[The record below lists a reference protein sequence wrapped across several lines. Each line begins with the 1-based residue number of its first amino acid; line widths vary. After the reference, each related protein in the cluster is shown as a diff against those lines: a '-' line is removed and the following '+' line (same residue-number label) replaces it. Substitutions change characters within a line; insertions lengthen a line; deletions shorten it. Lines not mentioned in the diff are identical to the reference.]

1 MKIKLKAQDDKLN
14 SLVIEKW
21 RYTYLTRDPKLPEI
35 VKSQAKA
42 DKKYG
47 EKYAGDPS
55 PFIPSRPVSNLK
67 VVFSRKMQEKLPQE
81 IKEMLPKWS
90 TKLLVSN
97 VLYNI
102 KNDVMFINFFTD
114 IKVQ

>member
-14 SLVIEKW
+14 SLDIEKW
-21 RYTYLTRDPKLPEI
+21 RYTYLTRDVKLPE
-35 VKSQAKA
+35 VVERQAKA

-55 PFIPSRPVSNLK
+55 PFIPSRPIGKLK
-67 VVFSRKMQEKLPQE
+67 VVFSKKMQEKLPQE
-81 IKEMLPKWS
+81 IKEMLPKWP
-90 TKLLVSN
+90 TKLVASN

-102 KNDVMFINFFTD
+102 KDDVMFINFFSD
-114 IKVQ
+114 IRIK